1 MPRSSTFQFDDPLP
15 YQAAIR
21 APVVLAIAS
30 KGVFRARLTKI
41 DLDRLWLQA
50 ASENLP
56 RVSYGESGPERA
68 RIVFLADERQG
79 TIRHSGIELSADA
92 IIVDGAGS
100 TRHLR
105 TWGACRWASMSIT
118 PNDLA
123 AASQTLIDRE
133 LTVSPVMR
141 LVRPDPARMRRL
153 ANLHDMARQ
162 LAGAAPET
170 LARPEV
176 ARALEEEL
184 VYAMVS
190 CLADDTEADPRP
202 RLRNH
207 SRIMKLLEEFLDAN
221 YARPIYLAEVCA
233 ATGASERTL
242 RACCEDYFG
251 MGPIRYLWLRR
262 MNLARQALMLA
273 DPVQTTVT
281 EIATAYGFWELG
293 RFSVSYRSLFGE
305 SPSVSL
311 SKSLM

>member
-68 RIVFLADERQG
+68 RIVFLADEGQG

-105 TWGACRWASMSIT
+105 TWGPCRWASMSIT

-123 AASQTLIDRE
+123 ATSRALIGRE
-133 LTVSPVMR
+133 LTVSPVTR
-141 LVRPDPARMRRL
+141 LVRPDPAKMRRL
-153 ANLHDMARQ
+153 TKLHGTARQ
-162 LAGAAPET
+162 LADVAPET
-170 LARPEV
+170 LASPEV
-176 ARALEEEL
+176 ARSLEQEL
-184 VYAMVS
+184 VCAMVS
-190 CLADDTEADPRP
+190 CLADEAQAAAGP
-202 RLRNH
+202 RLRNQ
-207 SRIMKLLEEFLDAN
+207 SRIIKLLEEYLNAN

-251 MGPIRYLWLRR
+251 MGPIRYLCLRR
-262 MNLARQALMLA
+262 MNLARQALISA
-273 DPVQTTVT
+273 DPAQTTVT

-305 SPSVSL
+305 SPSMSL
-311 SKSLM
+311 SKSL